1 MARGGATMGAALLL
15 PRMSLANAIAHHGFR
30 RWYERE
36 LIRGHAHLVLMLLCA
51 VAVMA
56 AAEAFGQQ
64 HGQQRLLM
72 AGSLLVAAA
81 LGAWALRRY
90 LFHLGQAETLAHQ
103 ADCPHCQVYARW
115 QVEPQADADLHCLRA
130 RCRACDG
137 RWTIRC

>member
-1 MARGGATMGAALLL
+1 
-15 PRMSLANAIAHHGFR
+15 
-30 RWYERE
+30 
-36 LIRGHAHLVLMLLCA
+36 
-51 VAVMA
+51 
-56 AAEAFGQQ
+56 
-64 HGQQRLLM
+64 M